1 MQRSSRRAKTEDHRT
16 GMFLISVKTEVSRH
30 LDSIAIFLMYKTL
43 NVAGSGDGTRLKV
56 ALSGLRKHV

>member
-1 MQRSSRRAKTEDHRT
+1 
-16 GMFLISVKTEVSRH
+16 MFLISVKTEVSRH
-30 LDSIAIFLMYKTL
+30 LDSIAIFVMYKTL